1 MNSNIIEKYI
11 RETYYYIIKVEIVSG
26 RYSGEVYYKIGEGT
40 SKRPEELKK
49 KYSKFRNINVEILD
63 KKLLPQ
69 NTTVGKRLN
78 DKVIHRN
85 ILSKMNRVDSRIIEN
100 LLYTSDGSN
109 EFFETTT
116 LHNDIE
122 VVNYIDEVVN
132 ELAKDINNFT
142 AKINY
147 NKNYYL
153 HYNNT
158 QSHVVS
164 CKNSDKMFEHANV
177 TDMSQLLNKTVLL
190 VGQYVPDMI
199 ASIAFICKEII
210 IWHDAEE
217 QKHQYEYDKLNKNL
231 CGIRE
236 MKKLPQAV
244 IIVDSTK
251 EYNAIR
257 EANILN
263 IPVFG
268 IIDTNCD
275 PDNVDYVIPG
285 NDDAVRSIK
294 VILGVLN
301 NAIIEAKG
309 GTLVDYLTDED
320 KKGNKKESIKEE
332 KKVEI
337 KKEEIKEEKP
347 VKEVAKKEPKLDLNI
362 LTVSELRELAKKKE
376 IKGYSKLKKEELI
389 EVLK

>member
-1 MNSNIIEKYI
+1 MYYVTERWLGGTLTNFKTIRKRIYRLEEIEKM
-11 RETYYYIIKVEIVSG
+11 EKDGTFDLLPKKEVIK
-26 RYSGEVYYKIGEGT
+26 
-40 SKRPEELKK
+40 LKK
-49 KYSKFRNINVEILD
+49 
-63 KKLLPQ
+63 
-69 NTTVGKRLN
+69 
-78 DKVIHRN
+78 
-85 ILSKMNRVDSRIIEN
+85 
-100 LLYTSDGSN
+100 
-109 EFFETTT
+109 
-116 LHNDIE
+116 
-122 VVNYIDEVVN
+122 
-132 ELAKDINNFT
+132 
-142 AKINY
+142 
-147 NKNYYL
+147 
-153 HYNNT
+153 
-158 QSHVVS
+158 
-164 CKNSDKMFEHANV
+164 
-177 TDMSQLLNKTVLL
+177 
-190 VGQYVPDMI
+190 
-199 ASIAFICKEII
+199 
-210 IWHDAEE
+210 
-217 QKHQYEYDKLNKNL
+217 EYDKLNKNL

-332 KKVEI
+332 KKVEV
-337 KKEEIKEEKP
+337 KKEETKEEKP